1 MDTKQEAD
9 MGVTKESFGFLEDK
23 REAFLYTI
31 ENQNGFAVKVTDFGV
46 NIVSLLVKNK
56 EGNIKDVALG
66 YDTLEEYFENGI
78 MFGATV
84 GRNVNRIS
92 NARFEIDG
100 KEYHVAKN
108 RGKHNIHSD
117 KEHGFHKVLWDSEI
131 IDDHAV
137 KFTYVSPDG
146 EQGFPGTL
154 VTNIIYTVTETNGLI
169 VSYHAVSD
177 KKTLINLTNHNYF
190 NLGGHES
197 GTIENTKVRIYADE
211 FTPINEDTIPTEA
224 LNLATSGRF
233 DILTHTSPLPDGD
246 YTIPTVN
253 AFACIT
259 GMGEDQFFE
268 DVVAALKSVGK

>member
-1 MDTKQEAD
+1 

-108 RGKHNIHSD
+108 RGKH
-117 KEHGFHKVLWDSEI
+117 
-131 IDDHAV
+131 
-137 KFTYVSPDG
+137 
-146 EQGFPGTL
+146 
-154 VTNIIYTVTETNGLI
+154 
-169 VSYHAVSD
+169 
-177 KKTLINLTNHNYF
+177 
-190 NLGGHES
+190 
-197 GTIENTKVRIYADE
+197 
-211 FTPINEDTIPTEA
+211 PIPI
-224 LNLATSGRF
+224 AT
-233 DILTHTSPLPDGD
+233 
-246 YTIPTVN
+246 
-253 AFACIT
+253 AF
-259 GMGEDQFFE
+259 
-268 DVVAALKSVGK
+268 S

>member
-92 NARFEIDG
+92 NARFEIDFQSCI
-100 KEYHVAKN
+100 EMLLFY
-108 RGKHNIHSD
+108 
-117 KEHGFHKVLWDSEI
+117 
-131 IDDHAV
+131 
-137 KFTYVSPDG
+137 
-146 EQGFPGTL
+146 
-154 VTNIIYTVTETNGLI
+154 LI
-169 VSYHAVSD
+169 
-177 KKTLINLTNHNYF
+177 
-190 NLGGHES
+190 
-197 GTIENTKVRIYADE
+197 
-211 FTPINEDTIPTEA
+211 
-224 LNLATSGRF
+224 
-233 DILTHTSPLPDGD
+233 
-246 YTIPTVN
+246 
-253 AFACIT
+253 
-259 GMGEDQFFE
+259 
-268 DVVAALKSVGK
+268 KSQNFLLLHPYQPPA

>member
-84 GRNVNRIS
+84 GRNVNRIT

-100 KEYHVAKN
+100 KEYHVE
-108 RGKHNIHSD
+108 NIT
-117 KEHGFHKVLWDSEI
+117 F
-131 IDDHAV
+131 
-137 KFTYVSPDG
+137 
-146 EQGFPGTL
+146 
-154 VTNIIYTVTETNGLI
+154 TVTKNMDFTKSYGI
-169 VSYHAVSD
+169 VRS
-177 KKTLINLTNHNYF
+177 LMI
-190 NLGGHES
+190 
-197 GTIENTKVRIYADE
+197 
-211 FTPINEDTIPTEA
+211 
-224 LNLATSGRF
+224 
-233 DILTHTSPLPDGD
+233 
-246 YTIPTVN
+246 
-253 AFACIT
+253 
-259 GMGEDQFFE
+259 MQ
-268 DVVAALKSVGK
+268 

>member
-92 NARFEIDG
+92 NARFSCWDRIFIDRC
-100 KEYHVAKN
+100 KFICINPYFCIFDRSAFMSTQV
-108 RGKHNIHSD
+108 
-117 KEHGFHKVLWDSEI
+117 KVI
-131 IDDHAV
+131 MICQID
-137 KFTYVSPDG
+137 
-146 EQGFPGTL
+146 
-154 VTNIIYTVTETNGLI
+154 
-169 VSYHAVSD
+169 
-177 KKTLINLTNHNYF
+177 
-190 NLGGHES
+190 
-197 GTIENTKVRIYADE
+197 
-211 FTPINEDTIPTEA
+211 
-224 LNLATSGRF
+224 
-233 DILTHTSPLPDGD
+233 
-246 YTIPTVN
+246 
-253 AFACIT
+253 
-259 GMGEDQFFE
+259 
-268 DVVAALKSVGK
+268 

>member
-92 NARFEIDG
+92 NARFEIDSSPCQE
-100 KEYHVAKN
+100 KIVE
-108 RGKHNIHSD
+108 NIT
-117 KEHGFHKVLWDSEI
+117 F
-131 IDDHAV
+131 
-137 KFTYVSPDG
+137 
-146 EQGFPGTL
+146 
-154 VTNIIYTVTETNGLI
+154 TVTKNMDFTKSYGI
-169 VSYHAVSD
+169 VRS
-177 KKTLINLTNHNYF
+177 LMI
-190 NLGGHES
+190 
-197 GTIENTKVRIYADE
+197 
-211 FTPINEDTIPTEA
+211 
-224 LNLATSGRF
+224 
-233 DILTHTSPLPDGD
+233 
-246 YTIPTVN
+246 
-253 AFACIT
+253 
-259 GMGEDQFFE
+259 MQ
-268 DVVAALKSVGK
+268 

>member
-1 MDTKQEAD
+1 

-100 KEYHVAKN
+100 KEYQKIVE
-108 RGKHNIHSD
+108 NIT
-117 KEHGFHKVLWDSEI
+117 F
-131 IDDHAV
+131 
-137 KFTYVSPDG
+137 
-146 EQGFPGTL
+146 
-154 VTNIIYTVTETNGLI
+154 TVTKNMDFTKSYGI
-169 VSYHAVSD
+169 VRS
-177 KKTLINLTNHNYF
+177 LMI
-190 NLGGHES
+190 
-197 GTIENTKVRIYADE
+197 
-211 FTPINEDTIPTEA
+211 
-224 LNLATSGRF
+224 
-233 DILTHTSPLPDGD
+233 
-246 YTIPTVN
+246 
-253 AFACIT
+253 
-259 GMGEDQFFE
+259 MQ
-268 DVVAALKSVGK
+268 

>member
-1 MDTKQEAD
+1 
-9 MGVTKESFGFLEDK
+9 
-23 REAFLYTI
+23 
-31 ENQNGFAVKVTDFGV
+31 
-46 NIVSLLVKNK
+46 
-56 EGNIKDVALG
+56 
-66 YDTLEEYFENGI
+66 

-131 IDDHAV
+131 IDDHAM

-177 KKTLINLTNHNYF
+177 KKN
-190 NLGGHES
+190 
-197 GTIENTKVRIYADE
+197 ADQS
-211 FTPINEDTIPTEA
+211 D
-224 LNLATSGRF
+224 
-233 DILTHTSPLPDGD
+233 
-246 YTIPTVN
+246 
-253 AFACIT
+253 
-259 GMGEDQFFE
+259 
-268 DVVAALKSVGK
+268 KS

>member
-1 MDTKQEAD
+1 

-100 KEYHVAKN
+100 KEYHVAKIVE
-108 RGKHNIHSD
+108 NIT
-117 KEHGFHKVLWDSEI
+117 F
-131 IDDHAV
+131 
-137 KFTYVSPDG
+137 
-146 EQGFPGTL
+146 
-154 VTNIIYTVTETNGLI
+154 TVTKNMDFTKSYGI
-169 VSYHAVSD
+169 VRS
-177 KKTLINLTNHNYF
+177 LMI
-190 NLGGHES
+190 
-197 GTIENTKVRIYADE
+197 
-211 FTPINEDTIPTEA
+211 
-224 LNLATSGRF
+224 
-233 DILTHTSPLPDGD
+233 
-246 YTIPTVN
+246 
-253 AFACIT
+253 
-259 GMGEDQFFE
+259 MQ
-268 DVVAALKSVGK
+268 

>member
-1 MDTKQEAD
+1 
-9 MGVTKESFGFLEDK
+9 
-23 REAFLYTI
+23 
-31 ENQNGFAVKVTDFGV
+31 
-46 NIVSLLVKNK
+46 
-56 EGNIKDVALG
+56 
-66 YDTLEEYFENGI
+66 

-211 FTPINEDTIPTEA
+211 FTPINEDTIPTGEI
-224 LNLATSGRF
+224 RKVE
-233 DILTHTSPLPDGD
+233 HTPMDFREWKKIKNDLYAEDEQLEKGKGYDHNFVIRIKIVVSEKWRKHWTKNRVLKWKFIQIFQD
-246 YTIPTVN
+246 YSFTLEI
-253 AFACIT
+253 
-259 GMGEDQFFE
+259 Q
-268 DVVAALKSVGK
+268 

>member
-100 KEYHVAKN
+100 KEYQKIVE
-108 RGKHNIHSD
+108 NIT
-117 KEHGFHKVLWDSEI
+117 F
-131 IDDHAV
+131 
-137 KFTYVSPDG
+137 
-146 EQGFPGTL
+146 
-154 VTNIIYTVTETNGLI
+154 TVTKNMDFTKSYGI
-169 VSYHAVSD
+169 VRS
-177 KKTLINLTNHNYF
+177 LMI
-190 NLGGHES
+190 
-197 GTIENTKVRIYADE
+197 
-211 FTPINEDTIPTEA
+211 
-224 LNLATSGRF
+224 
-233 DILTHTSPLPDGD
+233 
-246 YTIPTVN
+246 
-253 AFACIT
+253 
-259 GMGEDQFFE
+259 MQ
-268 DVVAALKSVGK
+268 

>member
-92 NARFEIDG
+92 NARFEMNDRTGPCRTRQHFIQ
-100 KEYHVAKN
+100 KIVE
-108 RGKHNIHSD
+108 NIT
-117 KEHGFHKVLWDSEI
+117 F
-131 IDDHAV
+131 
-137 KFTYVSPDG
+137 
-146 EQGFPGTL
+146 
-154 VTNIIYTVTETNGLI
+154 TVTKNMDFTKSYGI
-169 VSYHAVSD
+169 VRS
-177 KKTLINLTNHNYF
+177 LMI
-190 NLGGHES
+190 
-197 GTIENTKVRIYADE
+197 
-211 FTPINEDTIPTEA
+211 
-224 LNLATSGRF
+224 
-233 DILTHTSPLPDGD
+233 
-246 YTIPTVN
+246 
-253 AFACIT
+253 
-259 GMGEDQFFE
+259 MQ
-268 DVVAALKSVGK
+268 